1 MHRTILTKAQEELLP
16 FVKAFAPQFYLVGG
30 TAIALHL
37 GHRESIDF
45 DLFTNKKI
53 DKNMVMR
60 TTLKHDLEYV
70 VSYQDGDQIT
80 GKING
85 VQVTFYEYP
94 FPVEANIDFENI
106 IAMPDLLNLAAMKAY
121 AIGQRAKWKDYV
133 DLYFI
138 FKDHYSLDDVAQKA
152 EMIFK
157 GWFNR
162 KLFREQISFFEDINY
177 REKVVYLGKP
187 VPDEEVKA
195 FLIDVATQP
204 F

>member
-16 FVKAFAPQFYLVGG
+16 FVKAFSRHYYLVGG

-45 DLFTNKKI
+45 DLFTGKSINK
-53 DKNMVMR
+53 NNVVR
-60 TTLKHDLEYV
+60 TATRFGHEYTIR
-70 VSYQDGDQIT
+70 YQDGDQIT
-80 GKING
+80 GKIKG

-94 FPVEANIDFENI
+94 FDIEAGVDFDGI
-106 IAMPDLLNLAAMKAY
+106 IAMPDLLTLAAMKAY
-121 AIGQRAKWKDYV
+121 AMGKRAKWKDYV

-138 FKDHYSLDDVAQKA
+138 FRDHFSLDDVAQKA
-152 EMIFK
+152 EAIFG

-162 KLFREQISFFEDINY
+162 KLFREQISYFEDINY
-177 REKVVYLGKP
+177 REKIVYLGEP
-187 VPDEEVKA
+187 IPDEVVKK
-195 FLIDVATQP
+195 FLIEVATQP

>member
-1 MHRTILTKAQEELLP
+1 MYRTILTKTQEELLP
-16 FVKAFAPQFYLVGG
+16 FVKAFAPQYYLVGG
-30 TAIALHL
+30 TAIALHI

-45 DLFTNKKI
+45 DLFTDKTI
-53 DKNMVMR
+53 DKNKVVK
-60 TTLKHDLEYV
+60 TALKHGLEYV

-94 FPVEANIDFENI
+94 FPIEARVDFDEV
-106 IAMPDLLNLAAMKAY
+106 IAIPDLLSLAAMKAY
-121 AIGQRAKWKDYV
+121 AMGKRAKWKDYV

-138 FKDHYSLDDVAQKA
+138 FRDHFSLAEVAQKA
-152 EMIFK
+152 EAIF
-157 GWFNR
+157 GDWFNR
-162 KLFREQISFFEDINY
+162 KLFREQISYFKDINY
-177 REKVVYLGKP
+177 RESIVYLGES
-187 VPDEEVKA
+187 VPDEDVKK

>member
-1 MHRTILTKAQEELLP
+1 MYRTILTKTQEELLP
-16 FVKAFAPQFYLVGG
+16 FVKAFAPQYYLVGG

-45 DLFTNKKI
+45 DLFTHKKI
-53 DKNMVMR
+53 DKNKVVR
-60 TTLKHDLEYV
+60 TAMQFGHNYIIR
-70 VSYQDGDQIT
+70 YQDGDQIT

-94 FPVEANIDFENI
+94 FDIKVMVDFAGI
-106 IAMPDLLNLAAMKAY
+106 IAIPDLLTLAAMKAY
-121 AIGQRAKWKDYV
+121 AMEKRAKWKDYV

-138 FKDHYSLDDVAQKA
+138 FRDHFSLEEVAQKA
-152 EMIFK
+152 EAIF
-157 GWFNR
+157 GDWFNR
-162 KLFREQISFFEDINY
+162 KLFREQISYFKDINY
-177 REKVVYLGKP
+177 RESIVYLGEP
-187 VPDEEVKA
+187 VPDEDIKK